1 MGRMRGE
8 EEDMN
13 GVSQTII
20 EKAEVIMRGMI
31 VQYEKA
37 VWRWWSLSGGG
48 LCLSKLSISIKMMFQ
63 PR

>member
-13 GVSQTII
+13 VVSRRII
-20 EKAEVIMRGMI
+20 EKVEVIMRGMI
-31 VQYEKA
+31 GQYEKA
-37 VWRWWSLSGGG
+37 VWRWWWLSGGG
-48 LCLSKLSISIKMMFQ
+48 LYLGKSSISIKMMFQ